1 MIACGAG
8 GRVCRPDAF
17 ERGNA
22 VARILLVLIVLLSAC
37 APRGQLVM
45 LDGPAA
51 KTREVFVGTTRG
63 PDALP
68 DALFGALRSEDLHLA
83 RFDIAVPPQHTVG
96 KVSYPTAHRA
106 PDPTRDFMLAE
117 AEPYATAQG
126 FEGDL
131 RRALE
136 QNRHE
141 AIVFV
146 HGYNMNFAEGLY
158 RVGQLG
164 EDFALPGVMV
174 HYSWPSKAHVMAY
187 AYDRDSALFARD
199 GFEALL
205 QSLQRAGARKI
216 TIVAHSMG
224 AALTMETLRQ
234 IRISGQSGLMGRI
247 SGVVLI
253 SPDIDIDLFR
263 AQALRVQPLPQPF
276 ILFTSKKDLALRLS
290 TLISREEARLGSVQ
304 DVSKLADLKL
314 TVIDTAAFS
323 TGDGHF
329 NVGESPDLIRLL
341 QATGQVAEV
350 LEAEQASH
358 ANLASAVVIT
368 VQNTTQIILRPLGG

>member
-1 MIACGAG
+1 M
-8 GRVCRPDAF
+8 
-17 ERGNA
+17 
-22 VARILLVLIVLLSAC
+22 ARILIALVVFLSAC
-37 APRGQLVM
+37 APRGQLV
-45 LDGPAA
+45 LLEGPAPV
-51 KTREVFVGTTRG
+51 TREVFVGTTRG
-63 PDALP
+63 EDEMSGEV
-68 DALFGALRSEDLHLA
+68 FGTARNEALRLA
-83 RFDIAVPPQHTVG
+83 RFEIAVPPTHEPG
-96 KVSYPTAHRA
+96 KISYPIAHRK
-106 PDPTRDFMLAE
+106 PDPSRDFMLAG
-117 AEPYATAQG
+117 AETYASAAG
-126 FEGDL
+126 FEADL
-131 RRALE
+131 RGALAR
-136 QNRHE
+136 NRQE

-205 QSLQRAGARKI
+205 QSLQRAGARKV

-224 AALTMETLRQ
+224 SALTMETLRQ
-234 IRISGQSGLMGRI
+234 IRISGQSGLMGQI

-290 TLISREEARLGSVQ
+290 TLISREEARLGSMQ

-329 NVGESPDLIRLL
+329 NVGESPELIRLL

-350 LEAEQASH
+350 LETEQAGH